1 MKTRTDLDL
10 QRLLFVKLDK
20 RTKDSAETTIVSAPF
35 DPTAK
40 AFVQSEYD
48 QAKRRSALFA
58 ALACFSIGGG
68 AVVATAIWLLKDTA
82 IGVWVGRIF

>member
-35 DPTAK
+35 DPDVK
-40 AFVQSEYD
+40 AHWQKEYEHE
-48 QAKRRSALFA
+48 QKKTML
-58 ALACFSIGGG
+58 LASLAILSIGIGLL
-68 AVVATAIWLLKDTA
+68 AATAIWLLKDTA